1 MRDIKNV
8 YTTSP
13 LLVGRDRA
21 CVLPCQFTIE
31 MGLKW
36 QPQQTAATGR
46 HSVTPRI
53 PRTKKNYPTVHALKT
68 EKQTRRRIEPV
79 QQQKQQQRQQH
90 FRFIIIRFQLPRPF
104 PCIHYKLHHPDRD
117 RRIRL

>member
-13 LLVGRDRA
+13 LVGRDRA

-46 HSVTPRI
+46 HAKNPKNQKELSYSPRI
-53 PRTKKNYPTVHALKT
+53 K
-68 EKQTRRRIEPV
+68 
-79 QQQKQQQRQQH
+79 
-90 FRFIIIRFQLPRPF
+90 
-104 PCIHYKLHHPDRD
+104 DRETD
-117 RRIRL
+117 ETSSSL